1 MAEVE
6 SNWQTEVSSGMRE
19 EQAAHYGV
27 SANRGSE
34 SIPIHTGTTEVLGFE
49 MRRESTGRA
58 GCR

>member
-19 EQAAHYGV
+19 EQAAHCGV
-27 SANRGSE
+27 SARRGSDE
-34 SIPIHTGTTEVLGFE
+34 EGTTEVLGFE